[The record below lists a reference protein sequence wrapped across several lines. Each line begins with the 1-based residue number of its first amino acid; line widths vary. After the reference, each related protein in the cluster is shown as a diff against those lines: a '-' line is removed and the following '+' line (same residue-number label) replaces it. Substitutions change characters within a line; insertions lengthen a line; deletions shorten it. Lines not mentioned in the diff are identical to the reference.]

1 MPNFASIELNRWR
14 QFERV
19 DIDLDQ
25 QVTILTGANGSGKT
39 TIVNTLSMHFGWSL
53 GLVASPRRRRR
64 LELMWSDVIADK
76 FFDEDEGLPNDVVP
90 VGAITYDNG
99 GVCTLATPRFVS
111 ANYQLQFGSI
121 QQVPGLYVPSH
132 RPVAA
137 YNPVTNIPT
146 DPIEVQNSYQQ
157 YQQFM
162 LQMLGG
168 QGANRN
174 PGQIQKQSLISLAV
188 FGEGNSSVPGNAE
201 YLQRFND
208 FQHKLRIM
216 LPRELGF
223 KRLEVRGGDLV
234 LITASGDFSLD
245 AMSGGVNAVFGLAW
259 QISMF
264 QAPTD
269 HFTVIID
276 EPENHLHP
284 SMQRG
289 LLPALAEAYPST
301 RFIISTHSPFIV
313 TSFPAAGVYALFH
326 GRGHRVRSERLETA
340 DLSGTPN
347 KVLRDVLDVPSTLPL
362 WVEKEV
368 DTLLGQ
374 TEHLPPEQKGKAV
387 LDALNRMGIS
397 SALSEYKNRPAR

>member
-1 MPNFASIELNRWR
+1 
-14 QFERV
+14 
-19 DIDLDQ
+19 
-25 QVTILTGANGSGKT
+25 
-39 TIVNTLSMHFGWSL
+39 
-53 GLVASPRRRRR
+53 
-64 LELMWSDVIADK
+64 
-76 FFDEDEGLPNDVVP
+76 
-90 VGAITYDNG
+90 
-99 GVCTLATPRFVS
+99 
-111 ANYQLQFGSI
+111 
-121 QQVPGLYVPSH
+121 
-132 RPVAA
+132 
-137 YNPVTNIPT
+137 
-146 DPIEVQNSYQQ
+146 
-157 YQQFM
+157 
-162 LQMLGG
+162 
-168 QGANRN
+168 
-174 PGQIQKQSLISLAV
+174 
-188 FGEGNSSVPGNAE
+188 
-201 YLQRFND
+201 
-208 FQHKLRIM
+208 M